1 MQFCQ
6 HCGAY
11 LTLIVVNGKE
21 VYGCPRC
28 NSIADIETSI
38 RKINNRKEAIIT
50 IGEDEANVQPMP
62 KTAAE
67 CEKCGNKEAYYWQ
80 VQTRGGDEPMTR
92 FYRCVKCN
100 ATWREHA

>member
-6 HCGAY
+6 QCGTY
-11 LTLIVVNGKE
+11 LTLITVNGKE
-21 VYGCPRC
+21 AYGCPKC
-28 NSIADIETSI
+28 NSTVNMGTSK
-38 RKINNRKEAIIT
+38 RKINNRKEAIVT
-50 IGEDEANVQPMP
+50 IGEDEANVAPLP

-100 ATWREHA
+100 ATWRECA